1 MTNPKVLV
9 VMGSANDMLVMQEA
23 SKVLSEFGVESEVH
37 VASAHRTPEKA
48 AQLAKNAAGNGIKV
62 IIAGAGF
69 AAHLAGAMAAHSV
82 LPVIG
87 VPLEASPLSG
97 IDSLLSTVQMPS
109 GIPVACVAVGKA
121 GARNAGILAVQML
134 ALSDDALKEKLIAF
148 RKGMAEKVEKANEE
162 LK

>member
-1 MTNPKVLV
+1 MANPKVLI
-9 VMGSANDMLVMQEA
+9 VMGSAGDMPVMQEA
-23 SKVLSEFGVESEVH
+23 SNVLSEFAVESKVV

-48 AQLAKNAAGNGIKV
+48 AQLAKNAAGDGIKV
-62 IIAGAGF
+62 IIAGAGY
-69 AAHLAGAMAAHSV
+69 AAHLAGAMAAHTI

-97 IDSLLSTVQMPS
+97 LDSLLSTVQMPS
-109 GIPVACVAVGKA
+109 GVPVACVAVGKA

-134 ALSDDALKEKLIAF
+134 ALSDDKLKERLIDF
-148 RKGMAEKVEKANEE
+148 RKGMEEKVEKANEQ

>member
-1 MTNPKVLV
+1 MANPKVLI
-9 VMGSANDMLVMQEA
+9 VMGSASDMPVMHETK
-23 SKVLSEFGVESEVH
+23 KVLGEFGVESKVA

-48 AQLAKNAAGNGIKV
+48 AQLAKGAAAEGIKV

-87 VPLEASPLSG
+87 VPLEASPLAG
-97 IDSLLSTVQMPS
+97 MDSLLSTVQMPS

-121 GARNAGILAVQML
+121 GARNAGLLAVQML
-134 ALSDDALKEKLIAF
+134 ALSDDKLKEKLIDF

-162 LK
+162 LE